1 MLSKIEYKVKRLW
14 SMTIA
19 FLRNTLEREI
29 MVMEE
34 AGDSPRGEGRR
45 ASGLGGRPDA
55 ERAAGEAAIGRRADS
70 AEAAG
75 ALP

>member
-1 MLSKIEYKVKRLW
+1 MEV
-14 SMTIA
+14 
-19 FLRNTLEREI
+19 
-29 MVMEE
+29 VMEE

-45 ASGLGGRPDA
+45 AAGLGGRPDA

>member
-1 MLSKIEYKVKRLW
+1 
-14 SMTIA
+14 
-19 FLRNTLEREI
+19 
-29 MVMEE
+29 MEE

-45 ASGLGGRPDA
+45 AAALGRHPDP
-55 ERAAGEAAIGRRADS
+55 ECAAGEAADHRRRADS